1 MREED
6 GRETFAAYK
15 LKLFKKKKTWQ
26 AGKKKKTALLTF
38 RSKDILKKKKKNCRV
53 GAKKVT
59 GVEHSSSLE
68 SGHGRLLAA
77 SHLCPFLQA
86 DTYRIKRR

>member
-6 GRETFAAYK
+6 GRETFAAYE
-15 LKLFKKKKTWQ
+15 LKLLKKKKRGKQ
-26 AGKKKKTALLTF
+26 EKKKNSIAYVPQQ
-38 RSKDILKKKKKNCRV
+38 RHSEEKKNCRV

>member
-6 GRETFAAYK
+6 GRETFAAYE
-15 LKLFKKKKTWQ
+15 LKLFKKKTWQ
-26 AGKKKKTALLTF
+26 AGGKKTALLTF
-38 RSKDILKKKKKNCRV
+38 RSKDTLKRKKNCRA

-77 SHLCPFLQA
+77 SHLCPFLPA